1 MRGERANLQAAGQ
14 GSLSTGTWTPL
25 GPVPLASDATG
36 NGTQDYH
43 QVAGRATAVAI
54 DPADATGN
62 TVFIGGA
69 QSGVWKSVN
78 AANVTANSVTWAA
91 LTDAQATLSIGSIAI
106 QPGNSDPTKSVILAA
121 TGEADNSGDS
131 YFGLGILR
139 STDAGDTWS
148 LISTANNGALPFSG
162 LGGTRMAF
170 SSALNQTNTVV
181 SAMATTSEGLIDGS
195 VTANTTR
202 GLYTSRDAGQ
212 TWTYDTLVDPGGAT
226 DATSATSVVY
236 NATAA
241 QFFAAVR
248 YHGFYASPDGVTW
261 TRLANQPGGAGL
273 GAAACPAQSTSNGY
287 ACPIYRG
294 EITVVPGRDEMYAWY
309 VNIASNGT
317 TVDGGIWM
325 SLNGGASWT
334 SISDAAIVNCGDVEG
349 CGVEQAGY
357 NLELLAATNGAATDL
372 YAGAINLYKCSI
384 TSANPTCVS
393 VPFMNLTHAYGCD
406 PIAAPA
412 HLHPNQH
419 ALASMIPAIG
429 SDSGNVLLY
438 FANDGGVYRALNGVS
453 GLATSSCAG
462 INQFDDL
469 NQNLGSMTQ
478 FVAFSQHPTDAN
490 TILGGAQGN
499 GFPASSQATTNP
511 SWINVLGGDGGVNA
525 IDPTAMSNWYAS
537 NPDLP
542 PSGLGIQLCSSGA
555 NCNDSGFDFVVT
567 SNSVGGDDGGFYSPF
582 ILDPHSSTSMV
593 VGTCRVWRGPR
604 TGGVFTALSPNFD
617 TLGSGT
623 CSGSEINQVHALATG
638 GNTDSSGS
646 SIIYAT
652 TNGLGPL
659 EGPLNAPAGGRVWVT
674 TNASGGVPAFVDVT
688 ENGPNGN
695 INPNQFTISSVATDP
710 SDATANTA
718 YVTVMGFTGGAGH
731 IWKTTNAGA
740 TWTDFTANLPD
751 SPANAVVVYPPLGQV
766 YVATDVGV
774 FGSSTST
781 PSWTELGPNAATN
794 QPGFLPNV
802 AVTGLGVFASG
813 GQQLLRA
820 STYGRGIWQFNL
832 VVTPDF
838 QVLVSN
844 SPLTVFAGQSA
855 AFNGTVTAQ
864 NGYANSVALSCVAGV
879 TAPPSTCAASPS
891 SLTPGSKTPFTV
903 TVGGLP
909 GDYTFGIQVA
919 GSDVNHITHTVF
931 VTLHLVSFG
940 MTNPSPATV
949 TVPRGDTSSPVA
961 FQITAA
967 GSFNST
973 VSVSCTTAIVGAT
986 CALTPGST
994 VSPTVSAPVHMTAAI
1009 VVPAGTAPG
1018 SYSASLQASASGAP
1032 STVTTSFTLNVT
1044 ANPDFVLNGPPSF
1057 PEVNAGSSGVSASI
1071 SIDSQDSFS
1080 GTVKLSCPTTY
1091 GAGSCSISP
1100 NSVNFFP
1107 ATATLTINGTSFSA
1121 GSYSLA
1127 ISGTSGPTTHTLS
1140 IPFNVGD
1147 FSLTGPQ
1154 TLSTVPGAQAT
1165 ANVKIASSFSYTG
1178 NINATCDATALPGA
1192 MCTLSPANPI
1202 VLASGG
1208 TSTLIATINVPNS
1221 AGAAAYNVQIS
1232 AQDVT
1237 GAPNHSAV
1245 VQLTVGQDFLVK
1257 SATPSQT
1264 VTAGQTTGPYN
1275 LTVQPVGSS
1284 FTGAVT
1290 LACSAGLPSQAQCSF
1305 SPSGAITPGTSAVDV
1320 VMSIATKAGSAAIN
1334 PPARRSLAL
1343 YAIWLAMPGLV
1354 VVAAA
1359 TTKRKKKRLS
1369 QLFFPSVLLFAL
1381 DSVPDVLWRSEH
1393 W

>member
-1 MRGERANLQAAGQ
+1 MR
-14 GSLSTGTWTPL
+14 
-25 GPVPLASDATG
+25 
-36 NGTQDYH
+36 
-43 QVAGRATAVAI
+43 
-54 DPADATGN
+54 
-62 TVFIGGA
+62 
-69 QSGVWKSVN
+69 
-78 AANVTANSVTWAA
+78 
-91 LTDAQATLSIGSIAI
+91 
-106 QPGNSDPTKSVILAA
+106 
-121 TGEADNSGDS
+121 
-131 YFGLGILR
+131 
-139 STDAGDTWS
+139 
-148 LISTANNGALPFSG
+148 
-162 LGGTRMAF
+162 
-170 SSALNQTNTVV
+170 
-181 SAMATTSEGLIDGS
+181 
-195 VTANTTR
+195 
-202 GLYTSRDAGQ
+202 
-212 TWTYDTLVDPGGAT
+212 
-226 DATSATSVVY
+226 
-236 NATAA
+236 
-241 QFFAAVR
+241 
-248 YHGFYASPDGVTW
+248 
-261 TRLANQPGGAGL
+261 
-273 GAAACPAQSTSNGY
+273 
-287 ACPIYRG
+287 
-294 EITVVPGRDEMYAWY
+294 
-309 VNIASNGT
+309 
-317 TVDGGIWM
+317 
-325 SLNGGASWT
+325 
-334 SISDAAIVNCGDVEG
+334 
-349 CGVEQAGY
+349 
-357 NLELLAATNGAATDL
+357 
-372 YAGAINLYKCSI
+372 
-384 TSANPTCVS
+384 
-393 VPFMNLTHAYGCD
+393 
-406 PIAAPA
+406 
-412 HLHPNQH
+412 
-419 ALASMIPAIG
+419 
-429 SDSGNVLLY
+429 
-438 FANDGGVYRALNGVS
+438 
-453 GLATSSCAG
+453 
-462 INQFDDL
+462 
-469 NQNLGSMTQ
+469 
-478 FVAFSQHPTDAN
+478 
-490 TILGGAQGN
+490 
-499 GFPASSQATTNP
+499 
-511 SWINVLGGDGGVNA
+511 GVNA

-781 PSWTELGPNAATN
+781 PSWIELGPNAATN

-879 TAPPSTCAASPS
+879 TAPPSTCATSPS

-1018 SYSASLQASASGAP
+1018 SYSASLQASTSGAP

-1221 AGAAAYNVQIS
+1221 AGAAC
-1232 AQDVT
+1232 
-1237 GAPNHSAV
+1237 
-1245 VQLTVGQDFLVK
+1245 L
-1257 SATPSQT
+1257 
-1264 VTAGQTTGPYN
+1264 
-1275 LTVQPVGSS
+1275 
-1284 FTGAVT
+1284 
-1290 LACSAGLPSQAQCSF
+1290 
-1305 SPSGAITPGTSAVDV
+1305 
-1320 VMSIATKAGSAAIN
+1320 
-1334 PPARRSLAL
+1334 
-1343 YAIWLAMPGLV
+1343 
-1354 VVAAA
+1354 
-1359 TTKRKKKRLS
+1359 
-1369 QLFFPSVLLFAL
+1369 
-1381 DSVPDVLWRSEH
+1381 
-1393 W
+1393 